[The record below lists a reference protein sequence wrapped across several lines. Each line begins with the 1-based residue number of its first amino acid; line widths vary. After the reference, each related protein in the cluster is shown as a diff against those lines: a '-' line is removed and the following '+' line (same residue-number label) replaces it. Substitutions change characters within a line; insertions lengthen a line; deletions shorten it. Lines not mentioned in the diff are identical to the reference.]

1 MCIRF
6 TEPWEP
12 AEVGGTQASAPFIFV
27 KDQNVKKKTPVYKT
41 LITKI
46 RII

>member
-27 KDQNVKKKTPVYKT
+27 KDQNVKNKKN
-41 LITKI
+41 
-46 RII
+46 RIQNANNEN